1 MRKHTKL
8 FVLVAA
14 LLAVLAL
21 SAVAAPFEKVA
32 TYADGTFTDVGTQWY
47 AKEVKSAYELGFVNG
62 KTANSYDPNGTMTVA
77 EAITLASRVHAS
89 YNSNT
94 IAPVTGKWYLQYVEY
109 AKTYGIFEEGYF
121 NNYDRTVRRYE
132 MAQLFA
138 NALPDD
144 YFPAKNNVTAIPD
157 VNENE
162 EYADM
167 LLMLYKAGVVM
178 GSDEYGTFHPTDPI
192 KRSEVAAIVNRA
204 ALPENRLA
212 KTLTPAPVY
221 ENEAV
226 YLIDNYDM
234 MSSTLRYTRLK
245 SSWNADNRYNESIIP
260 DGVDTN
266 VLVDAT

>member
-21 SAVAAPFEKVA
+21 SAVAAPFAKVA
-32 TYADGTFTDVGTQWY
+32 TYQDGTFTDVGTQWY

-89 YNSNT
+89 YNNNT
-94 IAPVTGKWYLQYVEY
+94 IATVTGKWYMMYVEY

-138 NALPDD
+138 NALPADC
-144 YFPAKNNVTAIPD
+144 FPAKNSVTAIPD

-167 LLMLYKAGVVM
+167 LLML
-178 GSDEYGTFHPTDPI
+178 
-192 KRSEVAAIVNRA
+192 
-204 ALPENRLA
+204 
-212 KTLTPAPVY
+212 
-221 ENEAV
+221 
-226 YLIDNYDM
+226 
-234 MSSTLRYTRLK
+234 
-245 SSWNADNRYNESIIP
+245 
-260 DGVDTN
+260 
-266 VLVDAT
+266 